1 MLPSV
6 MRNTPDSYETSK
18 RLLDIF
24 GAVVGL
30 VLFSPIMLLTAIY
43 IKLVSSGPVF
53 ADIPERIGKDKK
65 KFRMYK
71 FRSMIT
77 DAHGYLLRHP
87 KLYEEYK
94 KNSYKLENDPRI
106 IRCGKFIRRTSIDE
120 LPQFINI
127 LKGNMSLVGPRAYFP
142 FELRDQQIEFPQTTP
157 YVEKLLTVKPGI
169 TGPWQVGGRS
179 QINFVERAKMDA
191 EYASRRSVL
200 YDLRIILKTPSAV
213 LQAKGAA

>member
-1 MLPSV
+1 MK
-6 MRNTPDSYETSK
+6 NTPDSYEIAK

-30 VLFSPIMLLTAIY
+30 VLFSPIMLLTAVY
-43 IKLVSSGPVF
+43 IKLVSPGPVF

-77 DAHGYLLRHP
+77 DAHSYLLCHP

-106 IRCGKFIRRTSIDE
+106 IRGGKFIRRTSIDE

-127 LKGNMSLVGPRAYFP
+127 LKGDMSLVGPRAYFP
-142 FELRDQQIEFPQTTP
+142 FELRDQQIEFPQTKP

-191 EYASRRSVL
+191 GYASRRSVL
-200 YDLRIILKTPSAV
+200 YDLYIILKTPLAV

>member
-1 MLPSV
+1 M
-6 MRNTPDSYETSK
+6 PDSYEIAK

-30 VLFSPIMLLTAIY
+30 VFFSPIMLLTAIY
-43 IKLVSSGPVF
+43 IKLVSPGPVF

-71 FRSMIT
+71 FRSMIAN
-77 DAHGYLLRHP
+77 AHAYLLQHP

-94 KNSYKLENDPRI
+94 RNSYKLENDPRI
-106 IRCGKFIRRTSIDE
+106 IRGGTFFRRTSIDE

-127 LKGNMSLVGPRAYFP
+127 LKGDMSLVGPRAYFP
-142 FELRDQQIEFPQTTP
+142 FELRDQQIEFPQTRP
-157 YVEKLLTVKPGI
+157 YVEKLLTIKPGI

-191 EYASRRSVL
+191 GYASRRSIL
-200 YDLRIILKTPSAV
+200 YDLHTILKTPLAV
-213 LQAKGAA
+213 LQARGAA